1 MSAAEDGSPSADVA
15 RRSAGSG
22 VGSGNAPPSAPGP
35 DGAAARP
42 GPYSLLL
49 SSVPALDGTAVAEC
63 WGGEVGVMAD
73 GCILLMPA
81 GGRLLGGPPTKGDH
95 HVAIT
100 CADDRGHDAGRVGPR
115 DAAGLHP
122 GGTPIGCALPA
133 FAGPAQRGRG
143 AGLPARLAPGRGSP
157 RHVQDQPVRAAFPL
171 LPYA

>member
-1 MSAAEDGSPSADVA
+1 MLQGAKPFATRLPPTRVVDACSPP
-15 RRSAGSG
+15 RFF
-22 VGSGNAPPSAPGP
+22 NIKPK
-35 DGAAARP
+35 
-42 GPYSLLL
+42 
-49 SSVPALDGTAVAEC
+49 LDGTAVAEC

-143 AGLPARLAPGRGSP
+143 AGLPALLAPGRGSP
-157 RHVQDQPVRAAFPL
+157 WHVQDQPVRAAFPL
-171 LPYA
+171 LPYACPRVGVVRGKKGSPHRGR